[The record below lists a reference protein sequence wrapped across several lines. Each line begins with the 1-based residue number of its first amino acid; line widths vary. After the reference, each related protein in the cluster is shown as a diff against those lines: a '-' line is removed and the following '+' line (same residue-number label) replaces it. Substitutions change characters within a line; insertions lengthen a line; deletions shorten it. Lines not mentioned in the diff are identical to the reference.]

1 MFMWLVILPILAAV
15 LSGTIAYVKVKK
27 SFSAQLNAANDLL
40 EQQQQQLLESKQSN
54 QDMQQKNADL
64 LYQLGE
70 CKKDLASLK
79 R

>member
-1 MFMWLVILPILAAV
+1 MWFVILPLVAGL

-40 EQQQQQLLESKQSN
+40 EQQQQQLAELKQAN
-54 QDMQQKNADL
+54 QDMQQQQADL
-64 LYQLGE
+64 NYKLGE
-70 CKKDLASLK
+70 CKKDLTAAT